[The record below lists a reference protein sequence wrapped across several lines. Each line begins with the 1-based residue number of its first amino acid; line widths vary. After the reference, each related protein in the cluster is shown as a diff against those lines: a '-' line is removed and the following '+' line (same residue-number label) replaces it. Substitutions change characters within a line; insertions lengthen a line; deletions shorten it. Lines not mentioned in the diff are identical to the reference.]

1 MEYLKNYGFQQSY
14 HPGKLNVVGDALSR
28 KRKLDKDH
36 HVALLWA
43 MSTKVIVI
51 NPMWQVTSFLVNL
64 VISKDLVEQV
74 KLAQMDDAILA
85 KFIQSSTDISMDS
98 VGVAKL
104 RGRLFVP
111 K

>member
-43 MSTKVIVI
+43 MPTEVTVI